1 MQQTLLIQIFRREQ
15 GELGGRLL
23 QGEGECPTCHAFST
37 QCCQEVEGLQVF
49 QEVQE
54 SNSIHFWNLPFLKA
68 VLGLKYQVSLQFT
81 NVWIWFP
88 KIHYPGWIRH
98 GGGGVLGWIVS
109 MISDFVQSFQEMII
123 HDFTFLF
130 NPMITPPPLFLV
142 QFLII

>member
-1 MQQTLLIQIFRREQ
+1 MSSQVETIALMQQTLLIQIFRREQ

-23 QGEGECPTCHAFST
+23 QGEGECPPCHAFST

-81 NVWIWFP
+81 NV
-88 KIHYPGWIRH
+88 
-98 GGGGVLGWIVS
+98 
-109 MISDFVQSFQEMII
+109 
-123 HDFTFLF
+123 
-130 NPMITPPPLFLV
+130 
-142 QFLII
+142 